1 MNREIKFR
9 AWDNINKKWLL
20 GYDLPRSGGFSMHG
34 ECMMFG
40 EYQQVLSQFPL
51 KLLDELKIMQFT
63 GLKDAN
69 GTDIYEGDI
78 ISPIEVDEK
87 YKSVNY
93 PIEWDNN
100 TARFAYRYGQDEWK
114 VLNIDQS
121 FMEQCNMKVIGN
133 IHQNPELL

>member
-9 AWDNINKKWLL
+9 AWDEKRKIFHYW
-20 GYDLPRSGGFSMHG
+20 GYLKP
-34 ECMMFG
+34 FG
-40 EYQQVLSQFPL
+40 NDIVFVSPPAPHYPSQ
-51 KLLDELKIMQFT
+51 EFT

-100 TARFAYRYGQDEWK
+100 KARFSCRYGQEEWK

-121 FMEQCNMKVIGN
+121 FMEQCNLKIIGN